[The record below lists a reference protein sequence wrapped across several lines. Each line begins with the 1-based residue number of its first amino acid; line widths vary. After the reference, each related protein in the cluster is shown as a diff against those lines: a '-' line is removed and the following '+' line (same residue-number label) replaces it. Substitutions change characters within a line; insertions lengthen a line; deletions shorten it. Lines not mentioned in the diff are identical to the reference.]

1 MRVTGAGDFFFHH
14 WVNLTTKIDFTRF
27 IWNRVVEDHMKDV
40 EKEGRELSHE
50 EPEATARCVVLDY

>member
-1 MRVTGAGDFFFHH
+1 
-14 WVNLTTKIDFTRF
+14 VNLTTKIDFTRF
-27 IWNRVVEDHMKDV
+27 IWNRVVEEHMKDV